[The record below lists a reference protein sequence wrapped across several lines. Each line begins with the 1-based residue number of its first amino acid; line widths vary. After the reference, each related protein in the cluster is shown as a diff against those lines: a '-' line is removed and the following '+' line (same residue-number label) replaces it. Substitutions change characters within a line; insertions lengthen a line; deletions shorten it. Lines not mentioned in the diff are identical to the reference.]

1 MPNRLAC
8 ILFALLAFQMPAG
21 AQQPAQSPTPQ
32 PGQRPAPMRT
42 SILESHE
49 GLTIG
54 VDPWT
59 QASRYKEKFPK
70 RSPFTGGIVAIRVT
84 FHNDTNEG
92 IKIDPSRIRL
102 LVQLSEENRQELE
115 PLTPEDVADTIL
127 LKNNGKDPTARRNPL
142 PIPVGKPR
150 PGRDANWT
158 NFKTDCEN
166 AGLPS
171 NIIGAHSNM
180 EGLIYFDL
188 RSEWELLQTARLYV
202 PSMVT
207 MQENRP
213 LTYFDI
219 ALGRDTSH

>member
-1 MPNRLAC
+1 
-8 ILFALLAFQMPAG
+8 
-21 AQQPAQSPTPQ
+21 
-32 PGQRPAPMRT
+32 MRT

-70 RSPFTGGIVAIRVT
+70 RSPFTGGIVAIRIT
-84 FHNDTNEG
+84 FRNDTSEG

-102 LVQLSEENRQELE
+102 LVQLSEESRQELE

-127 LKNNGKDPTARRNPL
+127 LKSNGKDPTARRNPL